1 MRYLLPRSL
10 AGRTVMVLVAGLIVT
25 HIVTVVVFSEHR
37 ADSLT
42 RAEEQHMAQH
52 IASVADI
59 VLNVPN
65 QWRDRIVRSSDNH
78 AFRVYM
84 TSSERG
90 LDERKRGATTDALSV
105 LVSRQMRAALREP
118 ILIDIQ
124 DGTARSQMSGFDLSG
139 RWLREQFGRL
149 IYGHDRDKA
158 VLVSI
163 PLSQNQ
169 RLNFST
175 VMPLAYA
182 PGWERTLAITG
193 SFLIAVALLSLWAV
207 KKLSVPLDR
216 FASAT
221 TAFAHNVNAPPLPES
236 GPSEVRQAA
245 TAFNDMQRQIRKLL
259 ENRARMLAA
268 ISHDLRTPLTTVR
281 LRAERVTDPELRSKM
296 LAALSEM
303 EAMLSS
309 ALAFAR
315 EGSESEENSMTD
327 VGSLVEAIC
336 EDMSDAGHRVTCA
349 VDEEIVSL
357 CCPLAL
363 KRALTNLIDN
373 AVKYGKSAYVRVKS
387 DDEAVEIMIEDEGPG
402 IPETEM
408 ERIFLPFFRLEASR
422 SRDTG
427 GVGLGMAIA
436 QMVIDSHSGSVCLNN
451 RAEGGLCVRV
461 RLPHSGG
468 PETRVT

>member
-1 MRYLLPRSL
+1 MMRLLPKSL
-10 AGRTVMVLVAGLIVT
+10 AGRTVMVLIAGLAVT
-25 HIVTVVVFSEHR
+25 HIVTIVVFSGHR

-42 RAEEQHMAQH
+42 RAEEQHIAQH
-52 IASVADI
+52 IASIADI
-59 VLNVPN
+59 VLSVPN
-65 QWRDRIVRSSDNH
+65 QWRDRIVRSSDDH
-78 AFRVYM
+78 AFRVNM
-84 TSSERG
+84 TSNERG
-90 LDERKRGATTDALSV
+90 PDDRTKGMRIGSLNDL
-105 LVSRQMRAALREP
+105 LSRQVRAAISEP
-118 ILIDIQ
+118 ISVDIQ
-124 DGTARSQMSGFDLSG
+124 DVATLSQLTSLETS
-139 RWLREQFGRL
+139 RKWLESQFSRL
-149 IYGHDRDKA
+149 VYGHDRDQTI
-158 VLVSI
+158 LVSI
-163 PLSQNQ
+163 PLSQGQ

-175 VMPLAYA
+175 VMPLANA
-182 PGWERTLAITG
+182 PGWERTVAMTG
-193 SFLIAVALLSLWAV
+193 SFGIAVIFLSLWAV
-207 KKLSVPLDR
+207 RKLSAPLHR

-245 TAFNDMQRQIRKLL
+245 SAFNDMQRQIRKLL

-281 LRAERVTDPELRSKM
+281 LRAENVTDPELRSKM

-315 EGSESEENSMTD
+315 EGSESEENCITD
-327 VGSLVEAIC
+327 VGSLVQAIC
-336 EDMSDAGHRVTCA
+336 EDMFDTGHRVTCA

-357 CCPLAL
+357 CRPLAL

-387 DDEAVEIMIEDEGPG
+387 DDEAVEITIEDEGPG

-408 ERIFLPFFRLEASR
+408 ERIFLPFYRLEASR

-436 QMVIDSHSGSVCLNN
+436 QVVVDSHSGSVCLSN
-451 RAEGGLCVRV
+451 RAEGGLRVRV
-461 RLPHSGG
+461 RLPHSGR
-468 PETRVT
+468 PEARVT